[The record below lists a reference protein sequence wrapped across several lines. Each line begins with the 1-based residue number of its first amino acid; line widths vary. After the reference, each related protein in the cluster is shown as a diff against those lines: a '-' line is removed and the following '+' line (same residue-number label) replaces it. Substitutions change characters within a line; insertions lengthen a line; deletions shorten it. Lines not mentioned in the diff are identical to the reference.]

1 MKFNWSIVS
10 KDDVEKLAQTIRRMD
25 EGNLTISVPPTASSL
40 TPVTDALRSLKHNFT
55 QYVHALNE
63 ERRTLNVTLNGLTD
77 AVLLFEGTK
86 ATFINNAAQTMFGL
100 YDFHTGLTLDELE
113 LPSRVNSTITRMF
126 KLDRAVGRELEPDPN
141 GRSLKVTSA
150 PLESHNNRRTTLI
163 TISDITKRVLVD
175 QIRTDFVAAASHELK
190 TPVAGIELV
199 SETAL
204 LALKD
209 GDTETATGFIQQLQ
223 GEASN
228 LRRLVTD
235 LLDLS
240 RFETAVDTH
249 SVADVRH
256 VVHTTLLSHRVT
268 AEAKGLELASDF
280 SALGDEEVFVKGS
293 PTDVTIM
300 LDNLVDNALAYTD
313 SGEVLISV
321 EATFDEVAIEVS
333 DSGIGIPPSEIA
345 RIFERFYRVDQSRSR
360 ASGGTGLG
368 LALVKHAAERLGGT
382 VEVESVVGDGSR
394 FTVTLPRAH

>member
-1 MKFNWSIVS
+1 MKFKWSIVS
-10 KDDVEKLAQTIRRMD
+10 KDEVEKLAQTVRRMD
-25 EGNLTISVPPTASSL
+25 EGNLTVSIPPTAQALSPL
-40 TPVTDALRSLKHNFT
+40 TDALRSLKHNFT
-55 QYVHALNE
+55 QYVHTLNE

-100 YDFHTGLTLDELE
+100 YDFHTGLTLEELE
-113 LPSRVNSTITRMF
+113 LPTRVNATIARMF
-126 KLDRAVGRELEPDPN
+126 KLDRRAARELEPDPN
-141 GRSLKVTSA
+141 GRSLRVMSA
-150 PLESHNNRRTTLI
+150 PVESHNNRRTTLI

-204 LALKD
+204 LALRD
-209 GDTETATGFIQQLQ
+209 GDTETATKFIEQLQ
-223 GEASN
+223 GEAAN
-228 LRRLVTD
+228 LRRLVKD

-240 RFETAVDTH
+240 RFETTSHARA
-249 SVADVRH
+249 VADVRH
-256 VVHTTLLSHRVT
+256 VVHTTLLSHRVA
-268 AEAKGLELASDF
+268 AETKGLELASDF
-280 SALGDEEVFVKGS
+280 SALGEDEVLVKGS
-293 PTDVTIM
+293 PTDVAII

-321 EATFDEVAIEVS
+321 EATIDDVSIEVS

-345 RIFERFYRVDQSRSR
+345 RVFERFYRVDQSRSR

-368 LALVKHAAERLGGT
+368 LALVKHAAERMSGWID
-382 VEVESVVGDGSR
+382 VESVVGDGSR